1 MASVLSM
8 KQEEWLL
15 LFFSS
20 FSSSSNKALLRFPCM
35 PRSEEGSIKVIEES
49 SLGSSSLSTSSS
61 VPREGERRYLE
72 EAERKGEEEED
83 EEEREEEG
91 EGVSVLAPH
100 KAIR

>member
-1 MASVLSM
+1 
-8 KQEEWLL
+8 
-15 LFFSS
+15 
-20 FSSSSNKALLRFPCM
+20 M

-72 EAERKGEEEED
+72 EAERKGDEEE

-91 EGVSVLAPH
+91 EGVSVAAPH